1 MTTESLWRSCV
12 RDTKPITQKVS
23 VPPKPSNSMSSS
35 VNNMK
40 RRIIFMV
47 LIYFLLIIGDNKLSE
62 KEREPLW
69 KKFVKEV
76 SNGFAI
82 MLWVGSI
89 LCILTYIL

>member
-1 MTTESLWRSCV
+1 
-12 RDTKPITQKVS
+12 
-23 VPPKPSNSMSSS
+23 
-35 VNNMK
+35 VNK
-40 RRIIFMV
+40 TSFSWQV
-47 LIYFLLIIGDNKLSE
+47 LNNLFIPLGDNKLSE

-89 LCILTYIL
+89 LCILTYILQPSDPSNMYLGVVLIGVILLTGYITF